1 MKKVTILTS
10 LFKAEQYLG
19 GFLDDITQQTIFNDC
34 ELFLLNGNSPEDEE
48 SVVAPYLEKFDNIRY
63 IRLTQDPGIYG
74 CWNYMIKN
82 SESEYITNANVDD
95 KLFPE
100 CLEKHVNLLDS
111 KTIIDVAYCANFISF
126 SKDTDHTNINNIIPG
141 SNLKVF
147 PTEEYSF
154 ELLKKV
160 NLPHNHPVWRRSLH
174 DRFGYF
180 EEEKYVSG
188 SDWEFWLR
196 CGSKGAKM
204 ELIKEVLGIYF
215 QNPEGMSTKKENM
228 NRNLEEVRM
237 ISYKYKDK

>member
-147 PTEEYSF
+147 PTAEYSF
-154 ELLKKV
+154 ELLKKS

-228 NRNLEEVRM
+228 NRNLEEVSR
-237 ISYKYKDK
+237 IRKQYEA

>member
-1 MKKVTILTS
+1 MKKVTIITS
-10 LFKAEQYLG
+10 LFKAEKYLG
-19 GFLDDITQQTIFNDC
+19 GFLNDITQQTIFNDC

-126 SKDTDHTNINNIIPG
+126 SKDTDHSNIHSTIPG

-147 PTEEYSF
+147 PLAEYSF
-154 ELLKKV
+154 ELLKQA

-228 NRNLEEVRM
+228 NRNLEEVSR
-237 ISYKYKDK
+237 IRKQYET